1 MATVG
6 PAGDTAIDTRVGAP
20 TVSTSLG
27 EVTPFKLAVIEEVP
41 VATPVA
47 RPAAL
52 TVATLGV
59 PEVQV
64 AVAVKF

>member
-1 MATVG
+1 MAMVG
-6 PAGDTAIDTRVGAP
+6 PAGDTAIETRVGAP
-20 TVSTSLG
+20 TVSTSPG
-27 EVTPFKLAVIEEVP
+27 EVIPFKVAVIDEVP

-52 TVATLGV
+52 MVATLGV